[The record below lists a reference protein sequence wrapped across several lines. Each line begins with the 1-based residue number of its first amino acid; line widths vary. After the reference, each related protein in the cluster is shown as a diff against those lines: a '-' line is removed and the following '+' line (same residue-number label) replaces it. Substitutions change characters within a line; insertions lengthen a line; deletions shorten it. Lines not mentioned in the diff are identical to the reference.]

1 MKKIT
6 YLILFLFVLNSCQQE
21 KTNPKIKE
29 QNQVKKE
36 QIYQLSETNH
46 NAEGAYLFT
55 NGNDILINWTEWN
68 KDETENILKFAFYD
82 KTKQQFNKP
91 IVITPSKGLQMH
103 AESMAKV
110 GISKQGTLYA
120 VYRRKDTK
128 AKSRFGGYLYYS
140 VSKDGGVSWSS
151 EKKLVI
157 DKQSTS
163 QSFFDIALLPDG
175 ELGMIWLDSRKPIDK
190 KHKGKTVYFASTN
203 ANFSFANEKP
213 IAGSTCECCRTDLY
227 VDGNNTIH
235 IAYRNLIDNSEPN
248 FDGNGT
254 MEIRDMY
261 YTFSKDNGTTF
272 SKSQPISR
280 DNWHINGCPH
290 TGPSLVNNGKN
301 LTAVWFTGKKNEEGI
316 YYAVKNDNEFKSKT
330 LISKTGHHPQ
340 MSSVFGKDFIVYE
353 DYYENQEKGYT
364 KIILSEIGNLF
375 KQKTSEISKV
385 NTQNNHAVLIPV
397 DNNALLIAWVNT
409 DIRNPKIMYR
419 TISL

>member
-1 MKKIT
+1 MKKVT
-6 YLILFLFVLNSCQQE
+6 YLILSLFVINSCQKE
-21 KTNPKIKE
+21 KTIPKIKE
-29 QNQVKKE
+29 QKQVKKE
-36 QIYQLSETNH
+36 RIYQLSKTNH

-55 NGNDILINWTEWN
+55 NGSDILINWTEWN
-68 KDETENILKFAFYD
+68 KDKSKNFLKFAFYD
-82 KTKQQFNKP
+82 KSKQQFNKP
-91 IVITPSKGLQMH
+91 TVVTPSKGLQMH

-120 VYRRKDTK
+120 VYRRKDVN
-128 AKSRFGGYLYYS
+128 AKSRYGGYLYYS
-140 VSKDGGVSWSS
+140 VSKDKGASWSS

-163 QSFFDIALLPDG
+163 QSFFDIALLPNG

-227 VDGNNTIH
+227 VDSNNTIH
-235 IAYRNLIDNSEPN
+235 IAYRNLIDKSEPN
-248 FDGNGT
+248 FDGIGT

-261 YTFSKDNGTTF
+261 YAFSKDNGKTF
-272 SKSQPISR
+272 SKSQPISQ

-301 LTAVWFTGKKNEEGI
+301 LAAVWFTGKENEEGI
-316 YYAVKNDNEFKSKT
+316 YYAIKNKNEFKAKK

-340 MSSVFGKDFIVYE
+340 MTAVFGKDFIVYE
-353 DYYENQEKGYT
+353 DYYENQEKGYK
-364 KIILSEIGNLF
+364 KIVLAEIGNLF
-375 KQKTSEISKV
+375 EQKTREISKT
-385 NTQNNHAVLIPV
+385 NTQNNHAVLTPV
-397 DNNALLIAWVNT
+397 DNNSLLIAWVNT
-409 DIRNPKIMYR
+409 DIRNPKIMYS
-419 TISL
+419 TIKL